1 MDAKIPAHFIK
12 VRNRSKMASIEYN
25 LFRVKFVSGPQLDL
39 FHQNIDRAALFMAA
53 VNEKPSAELRKGY
66 LWHIGNVEEFSSSS
80 GYFAIGRT
88 TRSTI
93 EKFDESVGNFVYE
106 ELEESP
112 FTHCVFDAKW
122 GVLAVARKANL
133 ASDAKGI
140 AAKVQQL
147 LQVTESVSKQDVKVE
162 VLPIPDPEGF
172 LRMLADAYRVV
183 RFSAT
188 FHGPNPFDADEH
200 FQRPLSVYL
209 QAAAGSSGK
218 AQILGDDLNR
228 EVLAEVT
235 RSTAA
240 TGNEASARIIK
251 ARAERPVTINL
262 RGDPLKRVYDE
273 TRHLP
278 QVVLQQ
284 FVELYRRVRSNGN
297 STRRDD

>member
-1 MDAKIPAHFIK
+1 
-12 VRNRSKMASIEYN
+12 MASIEYS
-25 LFRVKFVSGPQLDL
+25 LFRVKFVSGPQHSL
-39 FHQNIDRAALFMAA
+39 FRPNVDRPALFLAA

-66 LWHIGNVEEFSSSS
+66 LWHIGNVEAFSNSS

-93 EKFDESVGNFVYE
+93 EKFDETAGNFVYE

-112 FTHCVFDAKW
+112 FTHCVFDTELSL
-122 GVLAVARKANL
+122 LAVAKKTSL

-140 AAKVQQL
+140 AMKVQQL
-147 LQVTESVSKQDVKVE
+147 LQVSDSVLEYDVKVE
-162 VLPIPDPEGF
+162 ILPIPDPEGF
-172 LRMLADAYRVV
+172 LRMLADAYRVI

-200 FQRPLSVYL
+200 FQKPLSVYL
-209 QAAAGSSGK
+209 QAADGIAGK
-218 AQILGDDLNR
+218 AQIQGDNLNR
-228 EVLAEVT
+228 EVLTEVT

-262 RGDPLKRVYDE
+262 KGDPIKRVYNE
-273 TRHLP
+273 KNHLP
-278 QVVLQQ
+278 QLVLQQ
-284 FVELYRRVRSNGN
+284 FVELYRRVRSNGRN
-297 STRRDD
+297 TRRDD